1 MVDQAY
7 DAIRNYIIE
16 HGLGIGDVL
25 PPENTFS
32 KQLGVSRNIL
42 REALGRYRILGILES
57 RQKVGSVIMRLFP
70 DDPYRCFF
78 PFLECQ
84 GTVMHAKL
92 AEFRCCLET
101 GAAAAMVLNVTTED
115 LARLEEI
122 LQPLKTAK
130 DLQLRHKLDVKFHE
144 TLLRSAHN
152 DFINNLIPLAISFL
166 SNLIPATDKIHTQKR
181 NMKMV
186 ADSHQRIFD
195 ALKARKLKPLQR
207 ELLTHT
213 GPYLNPPPEIK
224 L

>member
-57 RQKVGSVIMRLFP
+57 RQKVGSVIIRLFP

-78 PFLECQ
+78 PFLERQ
-84 GTVMHAKL
+84 GPVMHAKL
-92 AEFRCCLET
+92 AEFRSCLET
-101 GAAAAMVLNVTTED
+101 GAAIAMVRNVTDED

-122 LQPLKTAK
+122 LQPLKATK
-130 DLQLRHKLDVKFHE
+130 DLQLRHKLEVRFHE

-152 DFINNLIPLAISFL
+152 DFINSLIPLAISFL
-166 SNLIPATDKIHTQKR
+166 SNRSLITGKLYTQKR
-181 NMKMV
+181 YMKMLG
-186 ADSHQRIFD
+186 DSHQRIFD
-195 ALKARKLKPLQR
+195 ALKARKLKALQR
-207 ELLTHT
+207 ELMTHT
-213 GPYLNPPPEIK
+213 GNYLYTLPEIK
-224 L
+224 